1 MTEHEQ
7 STAAWSPRMSDAEAN
22 AEARRIID
30 DVYRPVRQMPTHFTD
45 ATPAPSFGDAEPVRQ
60 DDRRIVPA
68 WAAGIAVASI
78 GIGAGVTGIGCG
90 AWLVLKG
97 LSSMTI
103 TGVLAL
109 CAPFVGLAVAALA
122 IGAAVSKAKSGSSKH
137 VYQGPVTKHTHV
149 STHTRGTFSR
159 TRNTFHG

>member
-1 MTEHEQ
+1 MDEIEP
-7 STAAWSPRMSDAEAN
+7 SAAASWPRMSDADAN
-22 AEARRIID
+22 AEARRMID
-30 DVYRPVRQMPTHFTD
+30 DAYRPVRQMPTHFHD
-45 ATPAPSFGDAEPVRQ
+45 ETPAPLFGNAEPVRQ

-109 CAPFVGLAVAALA
+109 CAPFAGLAVAALA
-122 IGAAVSKAKSGSSKH
+122 IGAAVSRAKAGSSKH
-137 VYQGPVTKHTHV
+137 VYQGTVIRRTEIN
-149 STHTRGTFSR
+149 THTRGTFSR
-159 TRNTFHG
+159 TRNTFNA

>member
-7 STAAWSPRMSDAEAN
+7 SRAAWSPRMSDADAN
-22 AEARRIID
+22 AEASRIID
-30 DVYRPVRQMPTHFTD
+30 DVYRPVRQMPTHFHD
-45 ATPAPSFGDAEPVRQ
+45 ATPAPVFGDAEPVRQ
-60 DDRRIVPA
+60 DDHRIVPA
-68 WAAGIAVASI
+68 WAAGVAVASI

-109 CAPFVGLAVAALA
+109 CAPFIGVAVAVLA
-122 IGAAVSKAKSGSSKH
+122 IGAAVAKAKAGSSKH